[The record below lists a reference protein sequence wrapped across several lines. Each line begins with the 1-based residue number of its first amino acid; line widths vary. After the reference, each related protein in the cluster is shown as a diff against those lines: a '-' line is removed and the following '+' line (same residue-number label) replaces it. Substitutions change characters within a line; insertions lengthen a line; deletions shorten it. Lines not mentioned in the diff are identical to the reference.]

1 MDDIDNDWQEFCDM
15 QTEERHKFS
24 NFVKP
29 MKPIAVAKNKDITP
43 TLTPKS
49 NSLYISTQSFISYL
63 NTVIELKDIFWKL
76 PILPYC
82 VPKEGIVKK
91 QMKFNSQTQAE
102 LNYINEQIKQ
112 YDYVDEYIINHID
125 NPTGR
130 IKFKDVRKVSI
141 GINKKDIMSY
151 RCKKK
156 SAFYNCFVIILR
168 LLHNDVYKEIHVK
181 VFNTGKLEIPGI
193 QNDVILEKVYILLLN
208 TLTPF
213 VSAPLKLSFI
223 LERSETILINSNFN
237 CGYYIKRDV
246 LNELFKT
253 KYNDKIRSNYDPCTY
268 PGIQCEIY
276 YNKELDALGVSNVL
290 SILDMKT
297 VTNIIKISFMVFR
310 TGSVLIVGKCSKE
323 ILYSIYELL
332 CIIFTNEYSNIHE
345 ANATSKLTNG
355 SLKQTRNSKMKHITI
370 NT

>member
-1 MDDIDNDWQEFCDM
+1 MDDIDNDWQDFCEL
-15 QTEERHKFS
+15 QIEERQKFS

-29 MKPIAVAKNKDITP
+29 VKPAIIIKDHTII
-43 TLTPKS
+43 TPKS
-49 NSLYISTQSFISYL
+49 NDLYISTQSFISYL
-63 NTVIELKDIFWKL
+63 NTSVELKEVFWKL
-76 PILPYC
+76 PILSYC
-82 VPKEGIVKK
+82 LPKEGIVKK
-91 QMKFNSQTQAE
+91 QMKFNSQTQVE
-102 LNYINEQIKQ
+102 LDYINEQNKT

-141 GINKKDIMSY
+141 GISKKDITSF

-156 SAFYNCFVIILR
+156 SAFYNCFVVILR

-193 QNDVILEKVYILLLN
+193 QNDIILQKVYILLIT
-208 TLTPF
+208 TLAPF
-213 VSAPLKLSFI
+213 INAPLKLSFI
-223 LERSETILINSNFN
+223 LDKSETILINSNFN

-276 YNKELDALGVSNVL
+276 YNKDLDKFGVSNAL
-290 SILDMKT
+290 SIIDMKT
-297 VTNIIKISFMVFR
+297 APNIIKVSFMVFR
-310 TGSVLIVGKCSKE
+310 TGSVLIVGKCSKD
-323 ILYSIYELL
+323 ILHSIYELL
-332 CIIFTNEYSNIHE
+332 CTIFINEYINIRE
-345 ANATSKLTNG
+345 VNITTKAINNN
-355 SLKQTRNSKMKHITI
+355 LKQTRNSKMKHITVNI
-370 NT
+370 C